1 MGLQTVKTEA
11 GYVSGTVQGIPG
23 KEVYVFRGI
32 PYAAPPLNNL
42 RWKPPQP
49 VAPWDGI
56 RECTVY
62 SLVPPHGPNM
72 TKLPREQEISED
84 CLYLNILTP
93 AKKPGDRLPVMVW
106 MHGGGLDQGDGNR
119 PMTEGLALPQHGV
132 VLVNVNMRLG
142 IFGLLAHP
150 LLSKESPDKVSGNY
164 LFRDMMAALK
174 WVQKNIAGFG
184 GDPGNITIFG
194 QSGGG
199 TKVTALLSSP
209 LAKGLFQR
217 AIIQSGGGLV
227 GIPLKD
233 AEFIGEKLFAALGIA
248 NQKDPL
254 AAARA
259 LPWKKIIDAYESLRN
274 DASVPKVMEMMSIDG
289 YLMPDTPQ
297 NIFKAGKH
305 NHVPLMAG
313 STKGELTMWPHS
325 MRKHIPYYLSLFAG
339 NTAVGEKNYAYIFDH
354 TPDGWKK
361 EGCVTCHGMD
371 LPYVFGAHREQ
382 LSWDEIYS
390 VATNDKA
397 GAKSREPGYNET
409 DDKISEMM
417 SSIWAS
423 FAKTG
428 DPSVK
433 GLIKWPAYDA
443 AGDKYV
449 YFTDHPEIKSGFSKV
464 G

>member
-1 MGLQTVKTEA
+1 MALEVAKTEA
-11 GYVSGTVQGIPG
+11 GYVSGTVLGIPG
-23 KEVYVFRGI
+23 KEIYVFRGI
-32 PYAAPPLNNL
+32 PYAAPPTKDL

-49 VAPWDGI
+49 VAPWHGI

-72 TKLPREQEISED
+72 TVLPREQESSED

-93 AKKPGDRLPVMVW
+93 AKKPADRLPVMVW

-119 PMTEGLALPQHGV
+119 PMTEGLALPQHGIV
-132 VLVNVNMRLG
+132 QVNVNMRLG
-142 IFGLLAHP
+142 ILGLLAHP
-150 LLSKESPDKVSGNY
+150 LLSQESPHKVSGNY
-164 LFRDMMAALK
+164 LFLDMMAALK
-174 WVQKNIAGFG
+174 WVQKNIAAFG
-184 GDPGNITIFG
+184 GDPGNVTVFG

-217 AIIQSGGGLV
+217 AVIHSGGGLV
-227 GIPLKD
+227 GLPLKD
-233 AEFIGEKLFAALGIA
+233 AEFIGEKLFSALGIEK
-248 NQKDPL
+248 QKDPL
-254 AAARA
+254 TAARA
-259 LPWKKIIDAYESLRN
+259 LPWQKIIDAHEAIKK
-274 DASVPKVMEMMSIDG
+274 DPSVPKVMEMMSIDG
-289 YLMPDTPQ
+289 WLMPDTPL

-325 MRKHIPYYLSLFAG
+325 MRKHIPYYMALFEG
-339 NTAVGEKNYAYIFDH
+339 NSAVGEKNYAYIFNH
-354 TPDGWKK
+354 TPAGWQK

-371 LPYVFGAHREQ
+371 LPYIFGTQREQ

-397 GAKSREPGYNET
+397 GAKTRDPGWTDT
-409 DDKISEMM
+409 DDKISDMM
-417 SSIWAS
+417 ASIWAS

-433 GLIKWPAYDA
+433 GLLEWPAYDA
-443 AGDKYV
+443 TSDKYA
-449 YFTDHPEIKSGFSKV
+449 YFTDRAEIKSGFSKV